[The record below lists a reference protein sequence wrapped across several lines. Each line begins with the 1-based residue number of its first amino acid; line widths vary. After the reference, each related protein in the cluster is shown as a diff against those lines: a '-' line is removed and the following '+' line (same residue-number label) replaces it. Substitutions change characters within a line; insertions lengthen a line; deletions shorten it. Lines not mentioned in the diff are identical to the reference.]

1 MKDGG
6 IMGQANQPN
15 GIPTRFIQNSEPG
28 LASGSNQLDV
38 GAGQANRT
46 LLVIDTRVRDRE
58 CLVRSIAARRSDMDV
73 VALGSLAEWNRVRDL
88 HPPLAAVLVNIG
100 GKSVN
105 DSNVA
110 EEIRKLT
117 SEFGATPVIVLSDS
131 DDLRQVFL
139 ALDCGAKG
147 YIPSTL
153 GIAVCIEAVNLALA
167 GGIFVPASSVLA
179 TRQIIA
185 TSEATVQQA
194 SIFTSRQ
201 AEVVEALRRGKAN
214 KIIAYEL
221 KMQEST
227 VKVHV
232 RNVMRKLKA
241 TNRTEV
247 VYKVNELLYQDA
259 A

>member
-1 MKDGG
+1 ME
-6 IMGQANQPN
+6 QAIQAN
-15 GIPTRFIQNSEPG
+15 GIPARFAEKAERELVTSR
-28 LASGSNQLDV
+28 
-38 GAGQANRT
+38 GAGPNRARRT
-46 LLVIDTRVRDRE
+46 LLVIDSRVRDRE
-58 CLVRSIAARRSDMDV
+58 CLVRSIAAKRADMDV
-73 VALGSLAEWNRVRDL
+73 LAHGSFAEWNQVYDL

-100 GKSVN
+100 GRSLH
-105 DSNVA
+105 DLSFA

-117 SEFGATPVIVLSDS
+117 SEFGATPVVVLADS
-131 DDLRQVFL
+131 DELRQIVK

-153 GIAVCIEAVNLALA
+153 GIAVCIEAISLALA

-179 TRQIIA
+179 TRRIFA
-185 TSEATVQQA
+185 TNAATVQQA

-232 RNVMRKLKA
+232 RNIMRKLKA

-247 VYKVNELLYQDA
+247 VYKLDELLHQERA
-259 A
+259 S

>member
-1 MKDGG
+1 V
-6 IMGQANQPN
+6 
-15 GIPTRFIQNSEPG
+15 EPG

-58 CLVRSIAARRSDMDV
+58 CLVRSIAARRPDMDV
-73 VALGSLAEWNRVRDL
+73 LALGSLAEWNQVRDL